1 MRPSLKIETWNPLS
15 ELGRTK
21 GLAQAA
27 ERLDM
32 DLPAASCLVSSL
44 EKELGI
50 ELLDRKRKPAQ
61 IVTK

>member
-1 MRPSLKIETWNPLS
+1 MRPSLKIETWSLLS

-21 GLAQAA
+21 GLTQAA